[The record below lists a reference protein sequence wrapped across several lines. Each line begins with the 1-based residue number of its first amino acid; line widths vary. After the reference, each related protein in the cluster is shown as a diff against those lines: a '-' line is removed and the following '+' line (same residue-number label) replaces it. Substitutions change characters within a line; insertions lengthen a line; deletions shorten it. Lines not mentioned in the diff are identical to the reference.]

1 MRACM
6 AGELRSEFLNRR
18 HLSSFTFRFKV
29 KELEDLDRV
38 TTEINKSVGQK
49 VSKND
54 LVRLALN
61 WLLQDYQTN
70 HDRSMLAGV
79 LADV

>member
-1 MRACM
+1 MRACVV
-6 AGELRSEFLNRR
+6 GELRREFLNRR

-29 KELEDLDRV
+29 KELEDLDRA
-38 TTEINKSVGQK
+38 TAEINQTASQK

-79 LADV
+79 LADL